1 MIKRSIAVR
10 NHFTRAIGSI
20 VCITHSVAVSSL
32 FHIRTMYFRYDV
44 VWHETDDLSI
54 LFVIQLYCCQQL
66 VVRMLTMLC
75 GVCVRVCF
83 FLSVCLFIRSFSLFT
98 LRKLLI
104 YTLFAY
110 FTLCTMLTEHC

>member
-1 MIKRSIAVR
+1 MR

-20 VCITHSVAVSSL
+20 VWITHSVAVSSL

-75 GVCVRVCF
+75 GVCVRVF
-83 FLSVCLFIRSFSLFT
+83 FSLCLFIHSFVQFVYAPKVAYLHIVRLFYSLHN
-98 LRKLLI
+98 
-104 YTLFAY
+104 AY
-110 FTLCTMLTEHC
+110 